1 MASNA
6 DKEDEELTIP
16 RAAMNKLIKEL
27 VPDIRVA
34 NDTREL
40 ILQCGKEFI
49 RVITTHANAIC
60 EEQQKKTMSAEHVL
74 SALQKLGFSS
84 YKSEA
89 ELVLNDCKGG
99 WRVFIEESSL
109 KVQCRRCRK
118 VSGMSEDLKI

>member
-99 WRVFIEESSL
+99 WRVFIEGAMQEVSKS
-109 KVQCRRCRK
+109 VWIPD
-118 VSGMSEDLKI
+118 SGMSEDLK

>member
-27 VPDIRVA
+27 VPDVRVA

-74 SALQKLGFSS
+74 SALQKLGFSN

-89 ELVLNDCKGG
+89 ELVLNDCKGERSEFG
-99 WRVFIEESSL
+99 QL
-109 KVQCRRCRK
+109 KSETN
-118 VSGMSEDLKI
+118 VSNDFK